1 MEENPHIPK
10 GVIVMKEIAKNVWF
24 MVTNGDDETSDV
36 MVILGVIFIMANG
49 SLRFFRESI
58 ETIAEWKTAMN
69 IATIAGVALWV
80 IFVTRMFLNL
90 MEILGVKDL
99 EDDED

>member
-1 MEENPHIPK
+1 
-10 GVIVMKEIAKNVWF
+10 MKEIAKNVWF